1 MQRAEGGKEGKLG
14 ALFFIRGRGK
24 MKTDGGGGEE
34 ANMALSMSAHSNNN
48 NDHTRESHC
57 GDAFPFLSSPQK
69 NKLAGDG

>member
-34 ANMALSMSAHSNNN
+34 ANMALSMSTHS
-48 NDHTRESHC
+48 
-57 GDAFPFLSSPQK
+57 SS
-69 NKLAGDG
+69 A